1 MHQITYRKLT
11 TKDCERIKEMDAS
24 QFIKRAW
31 REVEGE
37 RRLVEIN
44 YLDPT
49 WPGGFED
56 HYNCLKETIEK
67 NGSAIG
73 AFDSSGNQLVG
84 FITVDPEF
92 FGDKYRYVL
101 LDQLYVSRQ
110 HRSQGIGKKLFTL
123 AAEEARGWKAEKFYI
138 AAGSAEETIA
148 FYFALGCREA
158 VEINQEI
165 YESDPRDYQ
174 MEYTL

>member
-1 MHQITYRKLT
+1 MNRITYRKLT
-11 TKDCERIKEMDAS
+11 EKDCEGMKDMDAS

-31 REVEGE
+31 REVKGE
-37 RRLVEIN
+37 RKLVEIN

-56 HYNCLKETIEK
+56 HYNCLKATIDK
-67 NGSAIG
+67 KGCAIG
-73 AFDSSGNQLVG
+73 AFDFAQNQMVG
-84 FITVDPEF
+84 FITVEPEF
-92 FGDKYRYVL
+92 FGVRDKYVL
-101 LDQLYVSRQ
+101 LDQLYVSRPY
-110 HRSQGIGKKLFTL
+110 RSQGIGKKLFTM
-123 AAEEARGWKAEKFYI
+123 AAEEAQGWKADKFYI

-148 FYFALGCREA
+148 FYFALGCRKA

-174 MEYTL
+174 MEYSL